1 MARALA
7 KRYQESLKDIHE
19 KVNSIKQRF
28 QLDAI
33 EYNDE
38 WSVPQFYACL
48 TTLLT
53 YANKWQEKL
62 SSLRGISNLISKFL
76 FQRNSDEI

>member
-1 MARALA
+1 MARAMA

-19 KVNSIKQRF
+19 KVNGIKQRF
-28 QLDAI
+28 RLESI
-33 EYNDE
+33 EYSNE

-53 YANKWQEKL
+53 YANKWQERL
-62 SSLRGISNLISKFL
+62 SSLRGIAFSTPHIPNEF
-76 FQRNSDEI
+76 